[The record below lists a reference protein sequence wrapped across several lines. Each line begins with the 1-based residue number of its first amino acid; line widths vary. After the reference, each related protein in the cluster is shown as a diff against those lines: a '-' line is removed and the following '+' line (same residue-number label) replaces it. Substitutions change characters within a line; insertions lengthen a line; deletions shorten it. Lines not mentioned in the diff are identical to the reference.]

1 MRILSLDPG
10 SHKCG
15 VAVVK
20 RGDKQPEVLLRRV
33 VAASKLE
40 TSLAQWI
47 RDYEIDIVV
56 LGDATTAAAWRA
68 RVERVLTSHATKQV
82 AIEMV
87 KEAGS
92 TLEARALY
100 WKENPPRG
108 WRKVLPLS
116 LQSPPEPIDD
126 FAAIVLAQRYFEAQP
141 EVIVEAEA

>member
-20 RGDKQPEVLLRRV
+20 NEEQRPEVLLHRV
-33 VAASKLE
+33 VEASKIE
-40 TSLAQWI
+40 TSLSQWI
-47 RDYEIDIVV
+47 SDYSINVIV
-56 LGDATTAAAWRA
+56 LGDATTSAAWRS
-68 RVERVLTSHATKQV
+68 RIEKVLSLHSDSPIKLQMVE
-82 AIEMV
+82 
-87 KEAGS
+87 EAGS

-116 LQSPPEPIDD
+116 LQAPPEPIDD
-126 FAAIVLAQRYFEAQP
+126 FAAIVLAERYLKAR
-141 EVIVEAEA
+141 